1 MSLFE
6 QLHLCLLISSELAVY
21 VVLLSSMSEATQ
33 LMCAFSP
40 IQTHALIKVLMMT
53 FEDLFHSFGVRV

>member
-1 MSLFE
+1 M
-6 QLHLCLLISSELAVY
+6 AVS
-21 VVLLSSMSEATQ
+21 VVLLSFMSEAKQ

-53 FEDLFHSFGVRV
+53 FEDLFHSFGVQV